1 MAPIY
6 DSLARANGRG
16 SAGECPAL
24 HSAKT
29 PFSLVAVGDPA
40 CRVAAGVEARANAPA
55 LTHPAGAS
63 PHSITI
69 RCDVMSARR
78 ANWTMLQLRPWPAAA
93 AEAKALRDSAMRAAR
108 QRREALALE
117 YAA

>member
-29 PFSLVAVGDPA
+29 PFSLVAVRELA
-40 CRVAAGVEARANAPA
+40 SRVAAGVKARANAPA
-55 LTHPAGAS
+55 LTHPADGTAQLIQQLAELRDAARRDYVRS
-63 PHSITI
+63 DLTSITPEGI
-69 RCDVMSARR
+69 EAADQLAQLLGYPEQR
-78 ANWTMLQLRPWPAAA
+78 A
-93 AEAKALRDSAMRAAR
+93 
-108 QRREALALE
+108 
-117 YAA
+117 

>member
-78 ANWTMLQLRPWPAAA
+78 ANWAMLQLRPWPAAA
-93 AEAKALRDSAMRAAR
+93 AEAKALRDSAMQAAR

-117 YAA
+117 CAA